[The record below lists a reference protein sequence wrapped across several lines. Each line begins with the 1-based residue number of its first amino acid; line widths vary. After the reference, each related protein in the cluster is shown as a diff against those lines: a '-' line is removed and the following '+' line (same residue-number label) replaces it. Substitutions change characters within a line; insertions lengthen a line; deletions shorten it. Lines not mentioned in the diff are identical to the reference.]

1 MKKKLFFFNKNNYK
15 YLVVSFI
22 FFLLL
27 IIYVLSIYFNLNKK
41 YFFIENN
48 SLKYF
53 IIPNDKEGEKVNYL
67 DKKSLNNLP
76 NINLSKKYYSN
87 IDNLQFTIQVMVSSD
102 YNQINNYFNELIE
115 LKSEII
121 FKEDFFIFPLETN
134 IGIDYFLSYKNFDS
148 KLDARNYCSK
158 ITFINNCLVLNL
170 KKD

>member
-15 YLVVSFI
+15 YLVISFI

-27 IIYVLSIYFNLNKK
+27 IIYILSIYFNLNKK

-67 DKKSLNNLP
+67 NKKSLNNLP

>member
-1 MKKKLFFFNKNNYK
+1 MKKKLFFKKNNYK
-15 YLVVSFI
+15 YLVISLI

-27 IIYVLSIYFNLNKK
+27 IIYILSIYFNLNKK

-67 DKKSLNNLP
+67 NKKSLNNLP